1 MRFSQVVLFAL
12 QSVSVLIMTIFGK
25 EKMTGCGECSKLGN
39 MLLYEMSTSLYGN
52 QLLRDNKETNS
63 KAFSFAFQRRVAIK
77 KK

>member
-1 MRFSQVVLFAL
+1 MLLFAL

-63 KAFSFAFQRRVAIK
+63 KAFFLLFKGGLQLKINDL
-77 KK
+77 